1 MKKKK
6 LYYPFY
12 DEKISKHLIKN
23 NFNNDCNGFWFIG
36 GDLLKRKY
44 VFKHSE
50 IDDSFKILYP
60 QLLKKSRLSKKL
72 KFFFWAIR
80 YYVPNISQIKKY
92 KKEKTYKHDWK
103 ITSHLLELINSDYNN
118 SKKLYVSSDL
128 FISNKKE
135 NKAPHGK
142 EMEAIILV
150 TNLLKDLREI
160 KFRMGFLQK
169 SIEYGW
175 LKPNNKQDEY
185 IQNKLKKYGWFS
197 PKIDIKNYLLDKSS
211 IYKTTDKEID
221 YFSKFSKKSIT
232 EVEKI
237 HEILRKNYAREVK
250 GKIYG
255 TNLKDLVYLR
265 KKINPKIKFTFYKLD
280 KVEKKILK
288 KYKII

>member
-1 MKKKK
+1 MKKK

-23 NFNNDCNGFWFIG
+23 NFNNDCIGFWFIG

-44 VFKHSE
+44 VFKHQE
-50 IDDSFKILYP
+50 IGDSFKILYP
-60 QLLKKSRLSKKL
+60 LLFKKSKLLKKV

-80 YYVPNISQIKKY
+80 YYVPNINQIKKY
-92 KKEKTYKHDWK
+92 KKEKTYKHDWR
-103 ITSHLLELINSDYNN
+103 ITSHLLEPIQSDYDN

-128 FISNKKE
+128 FLSIKKE

-150 TNLLKDLREI
+150 ANLLKDLREI
-160 KFRMGFLQK
+160 KFRMGFMQK

-185 IQNKLKKYGWFS
+185 IQNKLEKYGWFS
-197 PKIDIKNYLLDKSS
+197 PKIDIKNYLLDEKP
-211 IYKTTDKEID
+211 IYKPTDKENN
-221 YFSKFSKKSIT
+221 YFSKFSKKNIT

-237 HEILRKNYAREVK
+237 HEMLRKNYAREVK

-265 KKINPKIKFTFYKLD
+265 KKIDPKIKFTFYKLD
-280 KVEKKILK
+280 KIEKKILK

>member
-1 MKKKK
+1 MKKK
-6 LYYPFY
+6 LYYPLY
-12 DEKISKHLIKN
+12 DEKISKHLIKTI
-23 NFNNDCNGFWFIG
+23 FDNDGNGFWFVG

-44 VFKHSE
+44 VFKHQE
-50 IDDSFKILYP
+50 IGDSFKILYP
-60 QLLKKSRLSKKL
+60 LLLKKSRLSKKL

-80 YYVPNISQIKKY
+80 YYVPNINQIKKY

-103 ITSHLLELINSDYNN
+103 ITSHLLEPINSDYNN

-128 FISNKKE
+128 FLSNKKE

-150 TNLLKDLREI
+150 TKLLKDLREI

-185 IQNKLKKYGWFS
+185 IQNKLEKYGWFS
-197 PKIDIKNYLLDKSS
+197 PKIDIKNYLLDKNL
-211 IYKTTDKEID
+211 IYKPTEEEKN
-221 YFSKFSKKSIT
+221 YLSKYNKINIS

-237 HEILRKNYAREVK
+237 HEMLRKNYAREVK

-265 KKINPKIKFTFYKLD
+265 KKIDHKIKFTCYKLD
-280 KVEKKILK
+280 KTERKILK